1 MLKRKNISDNIYD
14 KIKSLFIEGELNFG
28 EKIGEIELCNKLEV
42 SRTPLREAIKQLE
55 IEGIIERTPNG
66 RLKIMD
72 MDLKRIDEIFQ
83 IRCSLEDLILD
94 NIIQNKEFIKEMENN
109 LNLTKF
115 QIELENWE
123 ETRKLFSDFNKILYK
138 YSQLEFTIKILKNY
152 SFILQKLRLNSL
164 EKSDRIR
171 ASYEEHIL
179 LLEHLKNGDIE
190 KAKQLN
196 KKHLLKAKQSV
207 IEYFLTK

>member
-14 KIKSLFIEGELNFG
+14 KIKLLFINGELDFG
-28 EKIGEIELCNKLEV
+28 EKIGEVELCKTLDV

-94 NIIQNKEFIKEMENN
+94 NIIQNKDFIKEMENN
-109 LNLTKF
+109 LALTKF
-115 QIELENWE
+115 HIDLENWE
-123 ETRKLFSDFNKILYK
+123 ETRKLFSEFNKILYK

-164 EKSDRIR
+164 EKSDRIKE
-171 ASYEEHIL
+171 SYEEHIL
-179 LLEHLKNGDIE
+179 LLNFLKNNDIE

-196 KKHLLKAKQSV
+196 RKHLLKAKKSV
-207 IEYFLTK
+207 IKYFLSK

>member
-14 KIKSLFIEGELNFG
+14 KIKLLFINGELDFG
-28 EKIGEIELCNKLEV
+28 EKIGEVELCKVLDV

-55 IEGIIERTPNG
+55 IEGIVERTPNG

-72 MDLKRIDEIFQ
+72 MDSKRIDEIFQ

-94 NIIQNKEFIKEMENN
+94 NIIQNKDFIKELENN
-109 LNLTKF
+109 LTLTKF
-115 QIELENWE
+115 HIDLENWE
-123 ETRKLFSDFNKILYK
+123 ETRKLFSEFNKILYK

-164 EKSDRIR
+164 EKSDRIKD
-171 ASYEEHIL
+171 SYEEHVL
-179 LLEHLKNGDIE
+179 LLNYLKNNDIK

-196 KKHLLKAKQSV
+196 RKHLLKAKESV
-207 IEYFLTK
+207 IKYFLSK